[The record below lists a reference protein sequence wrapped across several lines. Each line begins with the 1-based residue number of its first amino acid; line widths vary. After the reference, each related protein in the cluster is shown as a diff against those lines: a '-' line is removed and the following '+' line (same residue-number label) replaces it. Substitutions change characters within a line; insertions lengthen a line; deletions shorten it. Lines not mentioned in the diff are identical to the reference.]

1 MNAAYRTG
9 LLIALL
15 SAAACTLPLAGAG
28 AKRGALPPAPTGV
41 TAEAAQVG
49 SVRVSWGAVPE
60 AASYSVWRAE
70 SDERGAPGAFA
81 RIGTV
86 TDTFFTDRNVAQDR
100 DYWYKASAARHDA
113 GESPLSA
120 AVFATTKRLPPPA
133 GLKAAVLSATQIAVS
148 WDEVSGAEGYRLYRS
163 AFAESAYTLLAEVS
177 STAYVDSGVAAGNG
191 YYYKA
196 SSVDFGR
203 EGAQS
208 AYVYAAVRLPDAPA
222 DIRAETKSAT
232 SIALSWQ
239 AAEGAASYKIY
250 RSTGTAGNFSLL
262 DTPDIT
268 ATAYVD
274 SSLSPD
280 TDYYYKIAS
289 ANGIGT
295 GTQSEAAAAASTKAP
310 SAAPTGL
317 SADGTKYAQSV
328 YVSWEAVA
336 RAAHYCLYRAEGAGG
351 EYALVANVSG
361 LSHTDGGLARGTDYY
376 YQVSAANGAGEG
388 PRAEPVYAA
397 IPQLAAPSGLSA
409 AAASKTSIRVSW
421 NAVAGATG
429 YTLYRAA
436 SSSGAYSALATVAG
450 TSYTHTGL
458 SAGAEQ
464 YYKASATD
472 GSGEGALSE
481 AVSAIIAP
489 PAAPAGLA
497 VEPLSE
503 SSLKIR
509 WNAVP
514 GAALYTLWRDGT
526 QVVTQT
532 ASPYTDTNLRAGTSY
547 SYQVAA
553 TNELGTGTKSAA
565 VSAYTLPQSLSEGEW
580 HTSSLSG
587 SYLGNAY
594 DYYSFPLSA
603 RGGAYRI
610 RWADTAHTGEAS
622 TNISVSAYWKSGN
635 SMTDLSASI
644 SYFTGEIGGFAAPRS
659 ISAPE
664 SGYIIVVVHNSSYYS
679 NNISYAI
686 QYYKG

>member
-9 LLIALL
+9 FIIALL

-49 SVRVSWGAVPE
+49 SVLVSWGAVPE

-81 RIGTV
+81 RIGTL
-86 TDTFFTDRNVAQDR
+86 TDTSFTDRNVAQDR

-120 AVFATTKRLPPPA
+120 AAFATTKRLPPPA

-177 STAYVDSGVAAGNG
+177 GTVYVDSGVAAGNG

-208 AYVYAAVRLPDAPA
+208 AYAYAAVRLPDAPA
-222 DIRAETKSAT
+222 NIRAETKSAT

-250 RSTGTAGNFSLL
+250 RSTGTAENFNLL

-274 SSLSPD
+274 SGLNPD

-289 ANGIGT
+289 QNGIGT
-295 GTQSEAAAAASTKAP
+295 GAQSEAAAASTKAP

-317 SADGTKYAQSV
+317 SADGTQYAQSV

-351 EYALVANVSG
+351 EYALAASVSG

-388 PRAEPVYAA
+388 PRAEPVIAA

-436 SSSGAYSALATVAG
+436 SGSGAYSALATVAG

-497 VEPLSE
+497 IEPLSE
-503 SSLKIR
+503 SSLKIS

-514 GAALYTLWRDGT
+514 GAALYTLWRGGT

-547 SYQVAA
+547 SYQVSA

-565 VSAYTLPQSLSEGEW
+565 VSVYTLPTPLSEEVWYDHKQDDG
-580 HTSSLSG
+580 
-587 SYLGNAY
+587 YFY
-594 DYYSFPLSA
+594 DYYSFPVH
-603 RGGAYRI
+603 GGTYRI
-610 RWADTAHTGEAS
+610 QWANTAHTG
-622 TNISVSAYWKSGN
+622 
-635 SMTDLSASI
+635 
-644 SYFTGEIGGFAAPRS
+644 
-659 ISAPE
+659 
-664 SGYIIVVVHNSSYYS
+664 
-679 NNISYAI
+679 
-686 QYYKG
+686 